1 MMEPGKSYGTNK
13 KVACVFHFLVINRK
27 YMEIPTNKIISFG
40 HLISPKGSCLEALDL
55 LYLLTVSLP
64 AHPKTYRIILVDRK
78 IINRLTR
85 MKKQIISFI
94 LKPTDFLPGQQNNLV
109 AQFCPHD
116 IAPAALGSLKALYL
130 PFSQSPLDLLSVIF
144 KTMRGFFTQFLLHH
158 VTISSLSF
166 KKLQPFDRQCKPS
179 LSQNIT

>member
-130 PFSQSPLDLLSVIF
+130 LFSQSPQDLLSVIF
-144 KTMRGFFTQFLLHH
+144 KTMRLLYPISSKPN
-158 VTISSLSF
+158 VTIIIISI
-166 KKLQPFDRQCKPS
+166 Q
-179 LSQNIT
+179 